1 MIFSSFPHLGFVDA
15 TAHEIAAAMGEYA
28 STVTAERLS
37 AARKQLQALQAG
49 TSQARSFTA
58 AETYQ
63 GVLQRHR
70 RRQDYQQRIDVL
82 EKEGRTHAVQN
93 NPGTRA
99 AVQSI
104 AAARSFPAISTPS
117 SECPASTSTTTSNT
131 VTDSDTLPPS
141 SN

>member
-1 MIFSSFPHLGFVDA
+1 
-15 TAHEIAAAMGEYA
+15 MGEYA
-28 STVTAERLS
+28 STATAERLS
-37 AARKQLQALQAG
+37 VARKQLQAG
-49 TSQARSFTA
+49 TSQATSFTA

-63 GVLQRHR
+63 GILQRHR
-70 RRQDYQQRIDVL
+70 RRQDHQQRIDVL

-93 NPGTRA
+93 NPGTCA